1 MTHSLMGPC
10 FRCTMCGVPT
20 QLPPQLVIEPNPIA
34 PVLVV
39 GPPLIV
45 TETTDANA
53 WWLERLSRPTENLN
67 DLINNWAQSDFFS
80 SQTRK
85 DMANYF
91 GSNFM
96 FPSDVVFAY
105 TFAIRCRVS
114 DEMNHVKMAAA
125 CSIYTRSLLND
136 GRKAVITVGQVA
148 KDQVSAILGGAISST
163 PANIGGVN
171 TLAVPDF
178 HPLKSKQHAL
188 VLAKVEGFIKRTL
201 S

>member
-10 FRCTMCGVPT
+10 FRCTMCGIPV

-39 GPPLIV
+39 GPPLTV
-45 TETTDANA
+45 TETMDAHT
-53 WWLERLSRPTENLN
+53 WWLEKLSRPTENLN

-85 DMANYF
+85 DMASYF

-105 TFAIRCRVS
+105 TFVSRCRLS
-114 DEMNHVKMAAA
+114 PGMDWEKMVAA

-163 PANIGGVN
+163 PTNIGGVN

-178 HPLKSKQHAL
+178 NPEKKKQQLL
-188 VLAKVEGFIKRTL
+188 VLAKVDDFVKRTL

>member
-1 MTHSLMGPC
+1 
-10 FRCTMCGVPT
+10 MCGTPA

-39 GPPLIV
+39 GPPLTV
-45 TETTDANA
+45 TETMDAHA
-53 WWLERLSRPTENLN
+53 WWLEKLSRPTENLN

-96 FPSDVVFAY
+96 FPSDTVFAY
-105 TFAIRCRVS
+105 TFVIRCRVFPGA
-114 DEMNHVKMAAA
+114 DHMKMATA
-125 CSIYTRSLLND
+125 CSIYTRSLIND
-136 GRKAVITVGQVA
+136 GRKAVITIGQFA
-148 KDQVSAILGGAISST
+148 KDQVSTILGGTISST
-163 PANIGGVN
+163 PTNIGGVN

-178 HPLKSKQHAL
+178 NPLKSKQHAL
-188 VLAKVEGFIKRTL
+188 VQTKVEDFIRRTL